1 MSDNIFGEATPPAQA
16 PAQAPAEQNTQA
28 QPSPLNDLLK
38 GIVNERGEP
47 KYATVEEA
55 LKGAAHAQSHIRD
68 QANSLRDREAR
79 DAQRDAE
86 LESLKAQV
94 AKFTQ
99 PKQTEEPPPAQKG
112 LSEDEIGQMLERRL
126 TAREQEVVAK
136 TNQQQVVKAMQA
148 AFGEQA
154 QDVFYQKAQ
163 ELGLDEAAINTLA
176 ARSPQAVLTM
186 FGVKGAPANSG
197 TMAPIQ
203 TRQNTQVEIPNGD
216 TSFIGREKSV
226 SRLGEGHE
234 RTIEL
239 MENAK
244 KMVEELRAK
253 GMSVDDLT
261 NPKSFH
267 KFMK

>member
-16 PAQAPAEQNTQA
+16 PASAPAEQNNQA

-38 GIVNERGEP
+38 GIVNERGEQ
-47 KYATVEEA
+47 KYATIEDA

-68 QANSLRDREAR
+68 QAQALREREAR

-86 LESLKAQV
+86 LAALKASV
-94 AKFTQ
+94 EKFTQ
-99 PKQTEEPPPAQKG
+99 PKQPPVQEPAQQG
-112 LSEDEIGQMLERRL
+112 ISEDEIGQMLERRL
-126 TAREQEVVAK
+126 TAREQEALAR
-136 TNQQQVVKAMQA
+136 TNQQKVVQAMKG
-148 AFGEQA
+148 AFGDQA
-154 QDVFYQKAQ
+154 QEMFYQKAQ

-203 TRQNTQVEIPNGD
+203 TRQNTQVEVPNGD

-244 KMVEELRAK
+244 KMVEELREK
-253 GMSVDDLT
+253 GMTIDDLT
-261 NPKSFH
+261 NPKNFH